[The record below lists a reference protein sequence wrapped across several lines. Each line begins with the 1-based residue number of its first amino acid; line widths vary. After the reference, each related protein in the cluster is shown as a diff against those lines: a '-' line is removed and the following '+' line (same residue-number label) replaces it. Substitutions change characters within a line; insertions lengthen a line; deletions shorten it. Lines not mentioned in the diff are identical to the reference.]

1 MSIYLSVFDCVWER
15 AQILASQ
22 ILPSVD
28 KLQHTM
34 IHESKGKLYPQNH
47 QASLYSNKCC
57 RASVLFLYQT
67 TIYLTFQKVLHQ
79 NLQEFHIKISI
90 EVFQSQR
97 RKVPESFGGDSKE
110 IASSSFASSS
120 RSEARVMRA
129 STSSCSVSR
138 AETKSCLAMKEYEY

>member
-97 RKVPESFGGDSKE
+97 RKTCWKYQNPLEETARKLLHLLLPLQ
-110 IASSSFASSS
+110 A
-120 RSEARVMRA
+120 EAKLELCVHQHHP
-129 STSSCSVSR
+129 VVFQ
-138 AETKSCLAMKEYEY
+138 ELKQNLV